1 LSPRKD
7 ARRPTV
13 RTTGETAA
21 VAECTASAVAELS
34 IRNRLDE
41 LGRASAWLARF
52 ADSLALPAETVFR
65 LDLGLTEALTN
76 VIAYAYPD
84 RAEHEI
90 RIRLEAEGAA
100 VLLEVEDDGMPFD
113 PLRAERPPL
122 PGTLEEAPIG
132 GLGIHLI
139 RSMLDE
145 CHYRREAGKNR
156 LTMLAKRRESDESR
170 P

>member
-1 LSPRKD
+1 MAAAGAVVSTSSD
-7 ARRPTV
+7 AWACAER
-13 RTTGETAA
+13 A
-21 VAECTASAVAELS
+21 VATASELR

-41 LGRASAWLARF
+41 LARASAWLARF

-65 LDLGLTEALTN
+65 LDLGLTEAVSN
-76 VIAYAYPD
+76 IIAYAYPD
-84 RAEHEI
+84 AAEHEI
-90 RIRLEAEGAA
+90 LLRLQAHPEGVA
-100 VLLEVEDDGMPFD
+100 LEIEDDGRPFD

-122 PGTLEEAPIG
+122 PASLEEAPIG

-156 LTMLAKRRESDESR
+156 LTMLAKRRATDESR

>member
-1 LSPRKD
+1 
-7 ARRPTV
+7 V

-21 VAECTASAVAELS
+21 VAERTASAVAELR

-52 ADSLALPAETVFR
+52 TDSLALPAETVFR

-84 RAEHEI
+84 GAEHEI
-90 RIRLEAEGAA
+90 RIRLEAEEAA
-100 VLLEVEDDGMPFD
+100 VSLEVEDDGVAFD
-113 PLRAERPPL
+113 PLTAERPPL
-122 PGTLEEAPIG
+122 PSRLEEAAIG

-139 RSMLDE
+139 RSMLDD
-145 CHYRREAGKNR
+145 CHYRREAGRNR
-156 LTMLAKRRESDESR
+156 LTMVARPRDADEPRR
-170 P
+170 

>member
-1 LSPRKD
+1 M
-7 ARRPTV
+7 
-13 RTTGETAA
+13 GEAGAVVSTSSEACACAERA
-21 VAECTASAVAELS
+21 VATASELR
-34 IRNRLDE
+34 ICNRLDE
-41 LGRASAWLARF
+41 LARASAWLARF

-65 LDLGLTEALTN
+65 LDLGLTEAVSN
-76 VIAYAYPD
+76 IIAYAYPD
-84 RAEHEI
+84 AAEHEI
-90 RIRLEAEGAA
+90 LLRLQAHPEG
-100 VLLEVEDDGMPFD
+100 VSLEIEDDGRPFD

-122 PGTLEEAPIG
+122 PASLEEAPIG

-156 LTMLAKRRESDESR
+156 LTMLAKRRATDESR

>member
-1 LSPRKD
+1 
-7 ARRPTV
+7 V

-21 VAECTASAVAELS
+21 VAERTASAVAELR

-41 LGRASAWLARF
+41 LGRASAWLACF
-52 ADSLALPAETVFR
+52 TDSLALPAETVFR
-65 LDLGLTEALTN
+65 LDLGLTEAASN
-76 VIAYAYPD
+76 IIAYAYPD
-84 RAEHEI
+84 AAEHEI
-90 RIRLEAEGAA
+90 LLRLQAHPEGVA
-100 VLLEVEDDGMPFD
+100 LEIEDDGRPFD
-113 PLRAERPPL
+113 PLQAERPPL
-122 PGTLEEAPIG
+122 PASLEEAPIG

-156 LTMLAKRRESDESR
+156 LTMLAKRRATDESR